1 MYQLFLFFCFL
12 LPATG
17 LYAQPAYQDDGWT
30 ADYPPFDEAVT
41 KERLKTLDCLVK
53 PKYNPTVR
61 SYILTYTQKN
71 RAKAEAI
78 LGRATLYFPIFEQ
91 KLREAGMPDELKY
104 LSVVESALVPE
115 AVSRSGAVGLWQ
127 FMPVTGSE
135 YGLKIDDT
143 VDERSDPHRSTDAAI
158 RYLQRQ
164 YKRFG
169 SWELALAAYNCGPGR
184 VNRAV
189 RRSGSKNFW
198 KLYRYLPRETRSY
211 VPAFIGATY
220 LYKYYQQH
228 QLTPQY
234 PSLDMQ
240 LTKTIKTTEYLRFDQ
255 LSAVTQLP
263 QYMIEALNPSY
274 QNGYIPA
281 NYQGNYL
288 TLPARVMPAVH
299 DFLAQ
304 SAVGEARVTVPAER
318 TARWSYRHNDDA
330 YYAQSSYTVGSGE
343 SLYQI
348 AERLNVHTAHL
359 MAWNQLTIAYV
370 RPGQELQYYF
380 PRPEEEVRERLAFA
394 PLAPIDVRFA
404 LRPLP
409 LSAPALPGAAP
420 TESATTY
427 TLGRYESLLDVAR
440 RFPGVTIHDLLEW
453 NDLSADRLPKAGHL
467 LTVQAP
473 SNLSE
478 SATPAVKERS
488 R

>member
-1 MYQLFLFFCFL
+1 MRHL
-12 LPATG
+12 LPSFFVLLFAVSLT
-17 LYAQPAYQDDGWT
+17 AQPAYTEDGWT

-41 KERLKTLDCLVK
+41 KERLKHLDCLVR

-71 RAKAEAI
+71 RQKAEAI

-91 KLREAGMPDELKY
+91 KLREAGMPDALKY

-127 FMPVTGSE
+127 FMPTTGSE
-135 YGLKIDDT
+135 YGLKIEDA

-189 RRSGSKNFW
+189 RRSGSKDFW
-198 KLYRYLPRETRSY
+198 KLYRYLPRETRGY

-220 LYKYYQQH
+220 LYKYYQEH
-228 QLTPQY
+228 RLIPTY
-234 PSLDMQ
+234 PALDMQ
-240 LTKTIKTTEYLRFDQ
+240 LTRTLKTTDYLRFDQ

-263 QYMIEALNPSY
+263 QYVIEALNPSY
-274 QNGYIPA
+274 QHGYIPA
-281 NYQGNYL
+281 DFRGNYL
-288 TLPARVMPAVH
+288 TLPARVMPAVR

-304 SAVGEARVTVPAER
+304 SGAGRARVTLPAER
-318 TARWSYRHNDDA
+318 SGGWSYRHSDEV
-330 YYAQSSYTVGSGE
+330 YYTESTYTVGEGE

-348 AERLNVHTAHL
+348 AQSLGVHGAHL
-359 MAWNQLTIAYV
+359 MAWNQLIVAYV
-370 RPGQELQYYF
+370 RPGQELRYYF
-380 PRPEEEVRERLAFA
+380 ERPAEEVRQRAA
-394 PLAPIDVRFA
+394 R
-404 LRPLP
+404 RPLGALAYRSALQP
-409 LSAPALPGAAP
+409 LVRPRPTLPGYGVAPA
-420 TESATTY
+420 ATTY
-427 TLGRYESLLDVAR
+427 ALGRYESLLDVAR
-440 RFPGVTIHDLLEW
+440 QFPGVTVQDLLEW
-453 NDLSADRLPKAGHL
+453 NHLSADRPPKAGHL

-473 SNLSE
+473 SKNMELT
-478 SATPAVKERS
+478 TPAADER
-488 R
+488 RR

>member
-1 MYQLFLFFCFL
+1 MLYRLSL
-12 LPATG
+12 LLSLVSLTT
-17 LYAQPAYQDDGWT
+17 YAQPAYEEGWT

-41 KERLKTLDCLVK
+41 KERLKNLDCLVK

-91 KLREAGMPDELKY
+91 KLREAGMPDALKY

-135 YGLKIDDT
+135 YGLKIDGT
-143 VDERSDPHRSTDAAI
+143 VDERSDPHRSTDAAL
-158 RYLQRQ
+158 RYLKRQ
-164 YKRFG
+164 YERFG

-228 QLTPQY
+228 NLTPAY

-240 LTKTIKTTEYLRFDQ
+240 LTRTIQTTDYLRFDQ
-255 LSAVTQLP
+255 LSAVTELP
-263 QYMIEALNPSY
+263 VYVIEALNPSY
-274 QNGYIPA
+274 QHGYIPA

-288 TLPARVMPAVH
+288 TLPARVMPALQA
-299 DFLAQ
+299 FLSQ
-304 SAVGEARVTVPAER
+304 SAAGEARVRLPGEAER
-318 TARWSYRHNDDA
+318 RWSYRHSDDA
-330 YYAQSSYTVGSGE
+330 YYVASAYTVGTGE
-343 SLYQI
+343 SLEGI
-348 AERLNVHTAHL
+348 ARTLGVHSAHL
-359 MAWNQLTIAYV
+359 MAWNELTVPYV
-370 RPGQELQYYF
+370 RPGQELRYYF
-380 PRPEEEVRERLAFA
+380 PRPAAEVRERLTATPLVA
-394 PLAPIDVRFA
+394 LDRRAELYPLA
-404 LRPLP
+404 L
-409 LSAPALPGAAP
+409 PALPPPAAVRP
-420 TESATTY
+420 AAATTY

-440 RFPGVTIHDLLEW
+440 RFPGVTLHDLLEW
-453 NDLSADRLPKAGHL
+453 NDLSADRPPRAGHL

-473 SNLSE
+473 SRTSE
-478 SATPAVKERS
+478 LTTPAAKEQGR
-488 R
+488 

>member
-1 MYQLFLFFCFL
+1 MLHRFCFL
-12 LPATG
+12 LLCLFVTT
-17 LYAQPAYQDDGWT
+17 LTAQPAYTEDGWT

-41 KERLKTLDCLVK
+41 KERLKHLDCLVK

-91 KLREAGMPDELKY
+91 KLREAGMPDALKY

-135 YGLKIDDT
+135 YGLKIDET

-158 RYLQRQ
+158 RYLKRQ
-164 YKRFG
+164 YERFG

-189 RRSGSKNFW
+189 RRSGSKDFW

-220 LYKYYQQH
+220 LYKHYQEHLLQ
-228 QLTPQY
+228 PAY
-234 PSLDMQ
+234 PALDMQ
-240 LTKTIKTTEYLRFDQ
+240 LTRTIKTTEYLRFDQ
-255 LSAVTQLP
+255 LSAITQLP
-263 QYMIEALNPSY
+263 LYVIEALNPSY
-274 QNGYIPA
+274 QHGYVPA

-288 TLPARVMPAVH
+288 TLPARVMPAVR

-304 SAVGEARVTVPAER
+304 SSVGQARVALPAER
-318 TARWSYRHNDDA
+318 ATGWSYSHSDDA
-330 YYAQSSYTVGSGE
+330 YYVESTYTVGEGE

-348 AERLNVHTAHL
+348 AQNLGVHGAHL
-359 MAWNQLTIAYV
+359 MAWNQLIVAYV
-370 RPGQELQYYF
+370 RPGQELRFYF
-380 PRPEEEVRERLAFA
+380 ERPVEEVRERQRGRMLTA
-394 PLAPIDVRFA
+394 LDNRFEQK
-404 LRPLP
+404 LLPLP
-409 LSAPALPGAAP
+409 IPALPGYAAAP
-420 TESATTY
+420 TATTY
-427 TLGRYESLLDVAR
+427 ALGRYESLLDVAR
-440 RFPGVTIHDLLEW
+440 RFPGVSVHDLLEW
-453 NDLSADRLPKAGHL
+453 NDLSPDRLPKAGHL

-473 SNLSE
+473 SDTSE
-478 SATPAVKERS
+478 LTTPAAKAR
-488 R
+488 RR